1 MENSVLQKN
10 KRRKKRALRVRKFLR
25 GSSAK
30 PRMSVFKSN
39 SHIYV
44 QLIDDEKGKTLLGL
58 GTLSKDLKGTS
69 FSKKSKEAAEHLGA
83 LVAKKAKEQNIETV
97 IFDRGRYKY
106 HGIIAKLADSA
117 REAGLQ
123 F

>member
-1 MENSVLQKN
+1 MENSLAQK
-10 KRRKKRALRVRKFLR
+10 KRRREKRVFRVRKALKGTLLR
-25 GSSAK
+25 

-39 SHIYV
+39 SHLYV

-69 FSKKSKEAAEHLGA
+69 FVKRSKEAAEHLGT
-83 LVAKKAKEQNIETV
+83 LIAKRAKEKKIESV